1 MRLVWE
7 KKRKRERERRN
18 IYMSRDSY
26 RIEDEKS
33 PRTNEKHIRGIIVRR
48 RSAADRSSVI
58 HTRARAELS
67 DAKHASFS
75 KD

>member
-1 MRLVWE
+1 MRLAW
-7 KKRKRERERRN
+7 KKKRERRN

-33 PRTNEKHIRGIIVRR
+33 PRANEKHIRGIIVRR

-58 HTRARAELS
+58 YARARMQNYQTLS
-67 DAKHASFS
+67 MHPSVRIKI
-75 KD
+75 